1 MCPTREKMKIKSVE
15 SQQLMG
21 EGKRLEMSRQG
32 ERWHPHWGLC
42 IRHLII
48 LLYKPGGAIINADE
62 LSCLQITD
70 SGVPLTLGITS
81 LLEDLKKKKQRKPSS
96 LC

>member
-1 MCPTREKMKIKSVE
+1 MKIKSME

-21 EGKRLEMSRQG
+21 EGRRLEMNRQR
-32 ERWHPHWGLC
+32 ETWHPHWGLC

-48 LLYKPGGAIINADE
+48 FLYKPGGAIINADE

-70 SGVPLTLGITS
+70 SGVPLTLGITR
-81 LLEDLKKKKQRKPSS
+81 LPEDLGGKKAASVDFES
-96 LC
+96 HLYE